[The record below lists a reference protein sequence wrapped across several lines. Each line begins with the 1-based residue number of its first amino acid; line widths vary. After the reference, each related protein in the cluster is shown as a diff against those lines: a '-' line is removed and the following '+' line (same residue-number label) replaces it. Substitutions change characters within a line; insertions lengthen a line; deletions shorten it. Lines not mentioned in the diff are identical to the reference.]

1 MELEKKLDPRQFVRV
16 HRAHLVAIDYIAEIR
31 KSDMGRLVVL
41 LRDKD
46 RTQILVS
53 RNFVKSVRNL

>member
-1 MELEKKLDPRQFVRV
+1 
-16 HRAHLVAIDYIAEIR
+16 
-31 KSDMGRLVVL
+31 MGRLVVQ

>member
-1 MELEKKLDPRQFVRV
+1 
-16 HRAHLVAIDYIAEIR
+16 VAIDYIAEIR
-31 KSDMGRLVVL
+31 KSDMSRLNVV

>member
-1 MELEKKLDPRQFVRV
+1 MRE

-31 KSDMGRLVVL
+31 KTDSSRLNVI

-46 RTQILVS
+46 HTQILVS
-53 RNFVKSVRNL
+53 RNFVKTVRNL